1 MFGYVRPY
9 VPDLRVREHELYRAV
24 YCGLC
29 QSMGKHTG
37 CASSFTL
44 SYDFVF
50 LAAVRM
56 VLEGVPYSACPRRC
70 GAHPLKKRAI
80 LQDNTALEYCA
91 RAAALLTEAKIADD
105 IQDANGIALRS
116 RMVHPAAKRM
126 CKKAF
131 PGGDSPRDAIW
142 QALERLHA
150 LEQAQCPSLDDT
162 ADCFGALLSDV
173 FSWGLTGAAQ
183 KIAAQIGLTVGRFV
197 YVLDAADDR
206 EQDQQNNNYNPLNI
220 APIDP
225 AALSVAVR
233 LDLSKLEAAVN
244 LLDFTGRSEL
254 QGITENILY
263 KGMPLEAD
271 RVFQGKPRG
280 YNTVNPMKT
289 NTDGAFASDPEKNQ
303 ESNEERHGTTI

>member
-1 MFGYVRPY
+1 MFGYIRPY

-37 CASSFTL
+37 CASRLTL

-56 VLEGVPYSACPRRC
+56 VLEETAYSARPCRC
-70 GAHPLKKRAI
+70 GVHPLKKRAV
-80 LQDNTALEYCA
+80 LLENSALAYCA

-105 IQDANGIALRS
+105 IQDTKGPALRS
-116 RMVHPAAKRM
+116 HLLHPAARRM

-131 PGGDSPRDAIW
+131 PRGDGPGDSLA
-142 QALERLHA
+142 QSLERLHA
-150 LEQAQCPSLDDT
+150 LEAAQCGSLDDA
-162 ADCFGALLSDV
+162 ADCFGDLLSNV

-183 KIAAQIGLTVGRFV
+183 KIAAAIGFSTGRFI

-206 EQDQQNNNYNPLNI
+206 EQDQKSGSYNPLNI
-220 APIDP
+220 API
-225 AALSVAVR
+225 ASECLSVAVR

-244 LLDFTGRSEL
+244 LMDFSGRSEL
-254 QGITENILY
+254 LGLIENILY

-271 RVFQGKPRG
+271 RIFQGKC
-280 YNTVNPMKT
+280 KT
-289 NTDGAFASDPEKNQ
+289 K
-303 ESNEERHGTTI
+303 ERHGSSA